1 MAEKDER
8 GKKTDGWLMTTKNS
22 RERILLSYPTTI
34 TARSHVTAVLSL
46 ISVSV
51 NSAMTSPSQP
61 QQQTMQAQVPQ
72 QILPRPDPVM
82 QAVIEADFRLV
93 DLTLDSTNVAAL
105 CATHSNEKCDECDM
119 DYTQLNRLSKVF
131 AANPTL
137 LCPPPPNVVNQKLS
151 QVINQTKEEGN
162 VRAFVLYQPCL
173 STHQA
178 LFRTH
183 QWEKA
188 IGRYTQAA
196 GFATQRAPWEAQQ
209 FMREELSTVLSN
221 RSAAYFENGEL
232 VSALTDAEAVIQLKK
247 PWSKG
252 HFRKAKALIAL
263 GYLAHAKEA
272 IQYGLQF
279 DPTNVVRDVLLR
291 GLSRF

>member
-1 MAEKDER
+1 MA
-8 GKKTDGWLMTTKNS
+8 
-22 RERILLSYPTTI
+22 
-34 TARSHVTAVLSL
+34 
-46 ISVSV
+46 
-51 NSAMTSPSQP
+51 SPPQP
-61 QQQTMQAQVPQ
+61 QQQPMQAQVPQ

-82 QAVIEADFRLV
+82 QAVIEADFRPV

-105 CATHSNEKCDECDM
+105 CAVHSREKCDECDV
-119 DYTQLNRLSKVF
+119 DYTQLNRLSKVL

-151 QVINQTKEEGN
+151 QIINQTKEEGN
-162 VRAFVLYQPCL
+162 
-173 STHQA
+173 A

-221 RSAAYFENGEL
+221 RSAAYFEHGEL

-252 HFRKAKALIAL
+252 HFRKAKALVAL
-263 GYLAHAKEA
+263 GYLPQAREA
-272 IQYGLQF
+272 VQYGLQF
-279 DPTNVVRDVLLR
+279 DPTNVEMMGVLQDIELVLR
-291 GLSRF
+291 SYADQPRPDNAPSATGNAT